1 MRLILITAAMSAGVA
16 LAQPETRTAEPP
28 QQDVLSGPKVR
39 ETAGERS
46 LIRRD
51 FQGRVRR
58 LEIPPEEAAI
68 ELLRLDEPTK
78 AKTQKILDECSAIL
92 DKAVRDNIDL
102 LLRLQSADRRVRLDL
117 IREFGESLKELRSWG
132 TLREE
137 VRGVLPKEQAT
148 RYNELID
155 GYWDVVV
162 SDAVQAAQRENS
174 TRPAPGRAEVLARE
188 VLTSL
193 GNEIRRSFERQI
205 GQRAREFEELL
216 GKLGLSPEKESK
228 IRGMLADHVER
239 TGGKP
244 TPQQRRDLVL
254 RIYGELDRE
263 QKRIAA
269 QELLGL
275 ADREK
280 KPEPE
285 PEPMMRE
292 GSSPMAEE
300 PMRADPK

>member
-1 MRLILITAAMSAGVA
+1 MRLILITAAMNAGVA
-16 LAQPETRTAEPP
+16 LAQPETHTTEPP

-78 AKTQKILDECSAIL
+78 AKTQKILEERSAIL

-117 IREFGESLKELRSWG
+117 IREFGESLKELRTRG

-137 VRGVLPKEQAT
+137 VRGVLPKGQAT
-148 RYNELID
+148 RYDELID

-216 GKLGLSPEKESK
+216 GKLGLSPEKDSK

-269 QELLGL
+269 RELLGL

-280 KPEPE
+280 TPEPE
-285 PEPMMRE
+285 SEPMMRE

>member
-78 AKTQKILDECSAIL
+78 AKTQKILDERSAIL